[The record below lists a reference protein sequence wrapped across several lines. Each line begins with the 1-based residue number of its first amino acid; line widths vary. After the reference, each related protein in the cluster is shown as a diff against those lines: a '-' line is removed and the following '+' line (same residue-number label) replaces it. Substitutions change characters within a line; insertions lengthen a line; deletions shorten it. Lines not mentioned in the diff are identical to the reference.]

1 MSGRDPGLQ
10 PERTLLS
17 WQRTVIVMVAVALL
31 YVRDPFQDGGD
42 GDPGALVRVAVALLP
57 VGAAAAAAVH
67 VRRRWRATG
76 HGTHGDASGRA
87 PAPLARGWVRVLVSA
102 VPAVLAVVVAVGALS
117 G

>member
-17 WQRTVIVMVAVALL
+17 WQRTVIVLVAVALL
-31 YVRDPFQDGGD
+31 YVRDPFQDGGEP
-42 GDPGALVRVAVALLP
+42 GPGALVRVAVALVP
-57 VGAAAAAAVH
+57 IGAAAAAMVH

-76 HGTHGDASGRA
+76 HGAHDDATGQA
-87 PAPLARGWVRVLVSA
+87 PAPLARGWVRVLVGAATA
-102 VPAVLAVVVAVGALS
+102 VFAVAVAVSALT